1 MALATGYLHAYLAI
15 YQRVSLALAGMG
27 VGNMNHLQVEVCKL
41 REDKIMIKEAIMQI
55 KIAWEFLDYEI
66 SIKLAGNMPK
76 SIIEKCE
83 MMDSAIK
90 LAKEAAGIK

>member
-1 MALATGYLHAYLAI
+1 M
-15 YQRVSLALAGMG
+15 YQRVPLALAGVG
-27 VGNMNHLQVEVCKL
+27 VGAMNPIQVEVCKL
-41 REDKIMIKEAIMQI
+41 RADKGTIKEAIMLI
-55 KIAWEFLDYEI
+55 ESAWEFLDYDI

-83 MMDSAIK
+83 RMDSSIK

>member
-1 MALATGYLHAYLAI
+1 
-15 YQRVSLALAGMG
+15 
-27 VGNMNHLQVEVCKL
+27 MNPLQIEVCGL
-41 REDKIMIKEAIMQI
+41 RADKYKVKEAIMLI
-55 KIAWEFLDYEI
+55 KSAWEFLDYDI

-83 MMDSAIK
+83 RMDSAIK